1 MTSSVFSAPPDR
13 IERPDVTVMQQATV
27 DELSQIQQL
36 WPAFEKLVGLR
47 GRKMYAQVDE
57 RQNTYTVC
65 TPVKEDDHPDRLGLE
80 LGTLP
85 GGSYLRGRLVG
96 DPPQIYERIGDGMAE
111 LEAMLPVDDTRPLV
125 EFYRRHDQIEL
136 WVPIRS

>member
-1 MTSSVFSAPPDR
+1 
-13 IERPDVTVMQQATV
+13 MQQTTL
-27 DELSQIQQL
+27 DELPQIQQL
-36 WPAFEKLVGLR
+36 WPSFEKLVGLR
-47 GRKMYAQVDE
+47 GRKMYAQIDV

>member
-1 MTSSVFSAPPDR
+1 MTSSVFSARPDR
-13 IERPDVTVMQQATV
+13 IERPDVSVMQQATV
-27 DELSQIQQL
+27 DELSHIQQL
-36 WPAFEKLVGLR
+36 WPSFEKLVGLR
-47 GRKMYAQVDE
+47 GRKMYAQVDI

-65 TPVKEDDHPDRLGLE
+65 TPVKEDDRPDALGLQ
-80 LGTLP
+80 LGTLT

-96 DPPQIYERIGDGMAE
+96 DPPQVYERIGDGMAE
-111 LEAMLPVDDTRPLV
+111 LEAMVPVDDTRPLV